1 MSKTKIQKK
10 TTETTVVTSDT
21 TAQPHP
27 QESKPNKL
35 EFHNFIK
42 NEFIAQSQ
50 TFSNV
55 TRTIAGVVLGTIWM
69 ICYKGENVEIPN
81 SLFVIS
87 IILAIFFFLIEL
99 AHYYSDTKF
108 YHDKSDDIVKSKG
121 NFIFKNMYNEVQAQS
136 KKSFLCVRIKARLVL
151 LLSIVFILGVIQL
164 YLSNAHPY
172 TISIFNL
179 ILYALLG
186 VQALTFLIISIIIAE
201 KDRWPKPTDY
211 GWAFGISDVIM
222 TVVIGLKISHII

>member
-1 MSKTKIQKK
+1 MSKSKIRKK

-21 TAQPHP
+21 TAQPQQ
-27 QESKPNKL
+27 QEKNKNKL
-35 EFHNFIK
+35 HVDIQQSFV
-42 NEFIAQSQ
+42 AQSQ

-81 SLFVIS
+81 ILFVIS

-108 YHDKSDDIVKSKG
+108 YHDKSDEIVKSKG
-121 NFIFKNMYNEVQAQS
+121 NFIFKNMYNEVQAHS

-201 KDRWPKPTDY
+201 KDRWPRPTDF
-211 GWAFGISDVIM
+211 GWAFGISVVIM
-222 TVVIGLKISHII
+222 TVVIGLKVFHIIL